1 MPNGKSPAS
10 AKPCRRHTA
19 RCASTHAFPYPE
31 RILIKR
37 AAAQALD
44 VALKHNTSMN
54 PKCQAFARAFFW
66 QDPDKIR
73 PLGGGA
79 EVRYMAGFAHRP

>member
-1 MPNGKSPAS
+1 MQKGKLPAS

-19 RCASTHAFPYPE
+19 CCAFTHSFTFLRKSDKCAV
-31 RILIKR
+31 
-37 AAAQALD
+37 AQALD
-44 VALKHNTSMN
+44 VALKHNTSMK

-66 QDPDKIR
+66 ADPDKIR

-79 EVRYMAGFAHRP
+79 EVRCRAGFAHFP

>member
-1 MPNGKSPAS
+1 M
-10 AKPCRRHTA
+10 
-19 RCASTHAFPYPE
+19 
-31 RILIKR
+31 
-37 AAAQALD
+37 AQALD

-66 QDPDKIR
+66 ADPDKIR

-79 EVRYMAGFAHRP
+79 EVRFKAGLAHIP

>member
-1 MPNGKSPAS
+1 MHLAHALMHDYMINNE
-10 AKPCRRHTA
+10 
-19 RCASTHAFPYPE
+19 STH
-31 RILIKR
+31 
-37 AAAQALD
+37 AAQALD

-79 EVRYMAGFAHRP
+79 EVRCKAFHTCLTASATHSVYASGSA

>member
-1 MPNGKSPAS
+1 MCIHVFCSLYGDSP
-10 AKPCRRHTA
+10 
-19 RCASTHAFPYPE
+19 
-31 RILIKR
+31 IKR

-66 QDPDKIR
+66 ADPDKIR

-79 EVRYMAGFAHRP
+79 EVRCIFRY